1 MRLEALK
8 RMEEFL
14 KLLEIV
20 LKTFEVGQSPQAFLV
35 LFGLCF
41 ARYAAFLQIVPFF
54 GGQVVPSQVKIATAT
69 ALVIITYPALLAEL
83 PADGGPLPFGAV
95 GFIGMIAKE
104 VFVGFTLGFVAS
116 LVFEAVSVAGRIAD
130 FQRGSTMGELFAP
143 QLQER
148 VSEMGQF
155 QLQLA
160 IVIFLTIGAH
170 RFFLAA
176 LVKSFLFI
184 PVLKFP
190 HIEAGWTPAVEF
202 LTLMTGSVL
211 NIGVQLAVPII
222 ITLLLTDLFFGL
234 INRVAPQVNV
244 FFLSMP
250 VKMWIGIFVL
260 AVMLPFLIDRFR
272 DYFAES
278 FRAFEF
284 MIQFFSKMY
293 Q

>member
-1 MRLEALK
+1 MQ
-8 RMEEFL
+8 EFL
-14 KLLEIV
+14 QLLELV
-20 LKTFEVGQSPQAFLV
+20 LRLFEVGQTPQSFLV

-41 ARYAAFLQIVPFF
+41 ARFAAFLQIVPFF
-54 GGQVVPSQVKIATAT
+54 GGQVVPAQVKVATAT
-69 ALVIITYPALLAEL
+69 ALVIITYPSLLAEL
-83 PADGGPLPFGAV
+83 PSDGGPLPFGAV
-95 GFIGMIAKE
+95 GFIGMLAKE

-148 VSEMGQF
+148 VSELGQF
-155 QLQLA
+155 KLQLA

-170 RFFLAA
+170 RFFISA
-176 LVKSFLFI
+176 LVRSYEFI
-184 PVLKFP
+184 PALRFP
-190 HIEAGWTPAVEF
+190 HIEAGWTPAAEF

-211 NIGVQLAVPII
+211 SIGVQLAVPIV

-250 VKMWIGIFVL
+250 VKMWLGIFVL
-260 AVMLPFLIDRFR
+260 AVMLPILVERFSY
-272 DYFAES
+272 YFDQS
-278 FRAFEF
+278 YRAFEF

>member
-1 MRLEALK
+1 MQ
-8 RMEEFL
+8 EFL
-14 KLLEIV
+14 QLLELV

-35 LFGLCF
+35 LFGLSF
-41 ARYAAFLQIVPFF
+41 ARFAAFLQIVPFF
-54 GGQVVPSQVKIATAT
+54 GGQVVPAQVKVATAT
-69 ALVIITYPALLAEL
+69 ALVIITYPSLLAEL
-83 PADGGPLPFGAV
+83 PTDGSPLPFGAV
-95 GFIGMIAKE
+95 GFIGMLAKE
-104 VFVGFTLGFVAS
+104 VFVGFTLGFVAT

-155 QLQLA
+155 KLQLA
-160 IVIFLTIGAH
+160 IVIFLTVGAH
-170 RFFLAA
+170 RFFISA
-176 LVKSFLFI
+176 LVRSYEFI
-184 PVLKFP
+184 PALRFP
-190 HIEAGWTPAVEF
+190 HIEAGWTPAAEF
-202 LTLMTGSVL
+202 LTLMTGSVMS
-211 NIGVQLAVPII
+211 IGIQIAVPIV

-260 AVMLPFLIDRFR
+260 AVMLPFLVERFR
-272 DYFAES
+272 DYFDDS
-278 FRAFEF
+278 YRAFEF
-284 MIQFFSKMY
+284 MIQFFNKMY